1 VQLSRGAYRRLVYAQ
16 ERIRRTF
23 LGDRRRHGRLA
34 PIALR
39 LRVGLALPHQGIGRF
54 DRLREA
60 KVRKR
65 KFVAAETT
73 AAIPS
78 SRSNQM

>member
-1 VQLSRGAYRRLVYAQ
+1 MQLCRGAYRQLVYAQ
-16 ERIRRTF
+16 ERIRTF
-23 LGDRRRHGRLA
+23 LGDRRRRGRLA

-39 LRVGLALPHQGIGRF
+39 LRVGLALPQQGIGRF

-73 AAIPS
+73 AAIPP